1 MEASQTSG
9 TAAPSLAR
17 DLAHAARYYL
27 GGRRGLLVLAGVVVV
42 AGAALNW
49 NWLAAAGITPLL
61 VSLLP
66 CAAMCALG
74 LCMSRMGGGSC
85 SPQDGAPDAK
95 ALPLPAPPIDQS
107 LTKE

>member
-1 MEASQTSG
+1 MDASQTSG

-27 GGRRGLLVLAGVVVV
+27 GGRRGLLILAGAVVV

-49 NWLAAAGITPLL
+49 NWLAAVGVAPLL
-61 VSLLP
+61 LSLLP

-74 LCMSRMGGGSC
+74 LCMSRMGGSC
-85 SPQDGAPDAK
+85 SLQDGAPDARRCRYRRR
-95 ALPLPAPPIDQS
+95 PSIDP
-107 LTKE
+107 